1 MKTESQALFE
11 FKKEVEA
18 LKTFRGRG
26 TELISVYITPGY
38 QVSDVVAKLRD
49 EYGQAANIK
58 SKSTQKNVQ
67 AALERIMHYLKGYRA
82 APKNGLAVFA
92 GNVSE
97 KEGKIDY
104 QLFAVE
110 PPVPL
115 GIQFYRCESTFVLEP
130 LEELMDHAGCYGLVV
145 LDGKDA
151 TVATLKGKQ
160 TRVIKKLH
168 STAHQKVHKG
178 GQCIHEDELICLGD
192 GRITP
197 IKNVLEG
204 DFLSSLDFE
213 KLKTKNA
220 ECDAVMLR
228 ESREALLLK
237 TKNPLCELKV
247 TPEHSFFVVTENG
260 FEEKQA
266 TELREGDYLLIA
278 SELPAPTREV
288 PTDAILPKGTP
299 VVSKEGREK
308 LVEARH
314 ERGLLQ
320 REVAEASGFDQG
332 SISELERGAAN
343 FGQNRLNKLIG
354 YYGFNASEF
363 EGNFIEREQLV
374 CFPSTVT
381 AELAQITGY
390 FLGDGCFDGNRLR
403 FYEGNPQLAEYYAR
417 LIERLF
423 GASTRTKKRKSG
435 WGECL
440 ELTAYNKWLVQLFKE
455 TFPELIEKSIPER
468 ITASPNEVTAG
479 FLRGLFD
486 AEGSASSGRVSLA
499 MANEKAVKTAWLL
512 LRRFEII
519 ASFGPKKSENKQ
531 QYYLDISDK
540 ASLERFNARIGFA
553 SKKKQAKLQE
563 IILEKSDT
571 NYRDQAAINGLLV
584 KKLARAIG
592 LKNSDFKGV
601 PSFLNG
607 KRNLSRKLF
616 KERILSTFKKKAVA
630 LAEKEDALAGKAA
643 EITRALETIAYAQV
657 VPAKLVKKERCP
669 AEGVYYDLSL
679 PETLNFI
686 VNGIV
691 VHNSAARY
699 DRLHVEGVE
708 YYYKRIGEAMD
719 AFVGLKNFKGVV
731 VGGPGPAKH
740 DFVKMKPFNYQLEL
754 LGVVDTGYTDEYG
767 IRETIA
773 KASELMKGQ
782 EAVKEKQ
789 VLNDFLKRVSK
800 GGLAAYGYND
810 IHKAVESG
818 QAEKLLVTED
828 LEMWQIKQKC
838 NSCKKERVKIDSKPG
853 NLEPCDCGGKWK
865 VVEEHDLVNDLI
877 GKAEE
882 NEIEVEFVSKDTSE
896 GNQFYGMF
904 NGLGAF
910 LRYK

>member
-1 MKTESQALFE
+1 MFE
-11 FKKEVEA
+11 FKKQVEA
-18 LKTFRGRG
+18 LKKYRGRG

-38 QVSDVVAKLRD
+38 QISDVTSKLKD

-67 AALERIMHYLKGYRA
+67 AALERIMHHLKSYDRT
-82 APKNGLAVFA
+82 PENGVAVFA

-104 QLFAVE
+104 QLFSVE

-115 GIQFYRCESTFVLEP
+115 GVQFYRCESTFVLEP
-130 LEELMDHAGCYGLVV
+130 LEELMDHACFYGLVV

-178 GQCIHEDELICLGD
+178 GQCIHESELVCLGD
-192 GRITP
+192 GRITQ

-204 DFLSSLDFE
+204 DSLSSLDFE
-213 KLKTKNA
+213 KLKTKNSV
-220 ECDAVMLR
+220 CDAVMLR
-228 ESREALLLK
+228 ESKEALLLK
-237 TKNPLCELKV
+237 TKNPICELNV
-247 TPEHSFFVVTENG
+247 TPEHAFFVVTENG

-266 TELREGDYLLIA
+266 VDLREGDYLLIA
-278 SELPAPTREV
+278 SKIPAPTREV

-299 VVSKEGREK
+299 VVSKEGRKK
-308 LVEARH
+308 LVEARR

-320 REVAEASGFDQG
+320 REVAAASGFDQG

-343 FGQNRLNKLIG
+343 FGQNRLDKLLD
-354 YYGFNASEF
+354 YYGFDANKF
-363 EGNFIEREQLV
+363 EGKFIEREQLV

-381 AELAQITGY
+381 AELAQVTGY

-403 FYEGNPQLAEYYAR
+403 FYEGDPQVAGHYAN

-435 WGECL
+435 WGECI

-455 TFPELIEKSIPER
+455 TFPELIEKSVPER
-468 ITASPNEVTAG
+468 VATSPNEVTAG

-519 ASFGPKKSENKQ
+519 ASFAPKKSENKQ

-540 ASLERFNARIGFA
+540 ASLEKFSARIGFA
-553 SKKKQAKLQE
+553 SKKKQEKLQE

-592 LKNSDFKGV
+592 LKNSDFKGM

-616 KERILSTFKKKAVA
+616 KERVLPAFKKKAVA
-630 LAEKEDALAGKAA
+630 LAEKEDAFAWKAA
-643 EITRALETIAYAQV
+643 EITRALETIADAQV

-669 AEGVYYDLSL
+669 SNGVYYDLSL
-679 PETLNFI
+679 PKTRNFI

-699 DRLHVEGVE
+699 DRLHTEGVE
-708 YYYKRIGEAMD
+708 YYYKRIGDAMN
-719 AFVGLKNFKGVV
+719 AFVGLKNFKGVI

-740 DFVKMKPFNYQLEL
+740 DFVKMNPFNYQLNV

-767 IRETIA
+767 IRETID
-773 KASELMKGQ
+773 KASELMADQ
-782 EAVKEKQ
+782 ETVKEKQ
-789 VLNDFLKRVSK
+789 VLDEFLKRVSK

-810 IHKAVESG
+810 IHKAIESG
-818 QAEKLLVTED
+818 QAEKLLVTEG

-838 NSCKKERVKIDSKPG
+838 GACGKERVKIDSKPG
-853 NLEPCDCGGKWK
+853 SVEPCECGGKWQ
-865 VVEEHDLVNDLI
+865 VVEEHDLINDLI

-882 NEIEVEFVSKDTSE
+882 NAIEIEFVSRETGD